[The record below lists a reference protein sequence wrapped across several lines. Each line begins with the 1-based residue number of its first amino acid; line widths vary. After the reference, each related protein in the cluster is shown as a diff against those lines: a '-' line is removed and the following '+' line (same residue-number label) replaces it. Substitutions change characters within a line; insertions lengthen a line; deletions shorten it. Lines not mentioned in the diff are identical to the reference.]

1 MRQRLYNALVN
12 KVPGIA
18 FRYHKAHDGTHG
30 IATLFS
36 WVYLLLLNIGYHL
49 LFLRFLGKKPA
60 GENYETHR
68 LPIRESESQQAR
80 RKNPKQTVEQF
91 VETLSQYDVVSF
103 DVFDTLI
110 FRPFDTPTDLFYF
123 LDEPIGI
130 LDFHRIRME
139 MEHLARLDHFK
150 LRKNYE
156 VSFREIWEKIETE
169 VGPSAERGMEI
180 EQQLELAFC
189 YPNPFL
195 QEVYRELRERG
206 KRIIITT
213 DMYLP
218 PAFLEELLAHCGY
231 TGFEQIYVSNV
242 YEKSKGEGR
251 LYEVVK
257 RELGPG
263 VKLVHVGDNI
273 QSDVKNAKAHG
284 LAAIHYPNV
293 NTYSMSYRAHDMSA
307 LIGSAYRGIVDN
319 HIYSGSRADSM
330 AYEYGYIYG
339 GLFVVGYCSF
349 IHDYCQRNQV
359 DKLLFL
365 SRDGDTLKQIYDRM
379 FPGENTAYVL
389 WGRLPATKLMADMNR
404 YDFFRRFLWHKA
416 SERKTAAQLLKEAG
430 LSALISKLA
439 NQKQKQLG
447 PDTVISSQ
455 NADLLK
461 KWLQK
466 NWDAV
471 LKCHEEE
478 QLAAKQYFSTL
489 LKGTEKAVAIDIG
502 WAGSGAA
509 SLAYL
514 VERVWDIPCR
524 IVGVIAGTNTIHNA
538 EPDASE
544 AMLQNGRLTAYLYSQ
559 QQNRD
564 LLKKHDLNRDYNI
577 YWELLLSS
585 PTPSFLGYS
594 YDRNGNICAKLG
606 SYEANQTGI
615 RDIQR
620 GILDFAEE
628 YLAHFGSHTE
638 MLRISGR
645 DAYAPMLVAASYNER
660 YLKEIKKQFRLEI
673 SVGAEEES
681 VDEQEASSTIEQ
693 KESPVCEGQP
703 NHENSIRTV

>member
-1 MRQRLYNALVN
+1 MRQRLYNVLVN

-60 GENYETHR
+60 AESYETHR
-68 LPIRESESQQAR
+68 LPIRESESQQVR

-91 VETLSQYDVVSF
+91 VEALSQYDVVSF

-123 LDEPIGI
+123 LDEPMGL
-130 LDFHRIRME
+130 LDFHRIRTE

-169 VGPSAERGMEI
+169 VGPSAERGMKI
-180 EQQLELAFC
+180 EQQLELEFC
-189 YPNPFL
+189 YPNPFM
-195 QEVYRELRERG
+195 QEVYRKLREQG
-206 KRIIITT
+206 KRIVITT

-218 PAFLEELLAHCGY
+218 PAFLEKLLAHCGY
-231 TGFEQIYVSNV
+231 TGFEQIYVSNA
-242 YEKSKGEGR
+242 YEKSKGDGE

-257 RELGPG
+257 RELGSK
-263 VKLVHVGDNI
+263 VTLVHVGDNI
-273 QSDVKNAKAHG
+273 QSDVKSAKAHG
-284 LAAIHYPNV
+284 LASVHYPNV

-307 LIGSAYRGIVDN
+307 LIGSAYRGLVDN
-319 HIYSGSRADSM
+319 HVYSGAHSDSM
-330 AYEYGYIYG
+330 AYEYGFLYG

-349 IHDYCQRNQV
+349 IHDYCRRNQM

-365 SRDGDTLKQIYDRM
+365 SRDGDTLKQVYDRM
-379 FPGENTAYVL
+379 YPGENTAYVL
-389 WGRLPATKLMADMNR
+389 WGRLPATKLMADVNR
-404 YDFFRRFLWHKA
+404 YDYFRRFLWHKV
-416 SERKTAAQLLKEAG
+416 SEDKTAAQLLKEAG
-430 LSALISKLA
+430 LSGLINKLA
-439 NQKQKQLG
+439 NQKQLG
-447 PDTVISSQ
+447 PDTVITSQ

-471 LKCHEEE
+471 LKCYEEE

-514 VERVWDIPCR
+514 VERIWDIPCR
-524 IVGVIAGTNTIHNA
+524 ISGVIAGTNTVHNA

-594 YDRNGNICAKLG
+594 YDRDGNICTKLG
-606 SYEANQTGI
+606 RYDANQTGI

-620 GILDFAEE
+620 GILDFAED
-628 YLAHFGSHTE
+628 YLAHFGSRPE

-645 DAYAPMLVAASYNER
+645 DAYAPMLVAASHNER
-660 YLKEIKKQFRLEI
+660 YLKKIQKQFWMEI
-673 SVGAEEES
+673 SVGVGEEQA
-681 VDEQEASSTIEQ
+681 DGQEASPIPQ
-693 KESPVCEGQP
+693 
-703 NHENSIRTV
+703 